1 MKPAGGTELQYKF
14 FKKYVAPE
22 LLDQFQI
29 CLSVPGRV
37 PIAANKINILWQKMA
52 PDQPHF
58 QEFFKDPKIYKRYY
72 KGPLNASSIEKIW
85 LSISSAQK
93 RQVQQLFD
101 TQAKNIKESGKDIAG
116 INMDNYKKS
125 NMKNNRLTE
134 LIKTAL
140 KGPLNEATDL
150 VDRDGYQFTRFSMGE
165 EGPGLQ
171 ITSQG
176 GNYITIPGSKL
187 GVFVSALTDA
197 IRVFD
202 DSKRQLPV
210 SEKKTDQDKDGD
222 NDFDDVKIAR
232 MKASG
237 MSHDDAVKKV
247 KGKVDEASKA
257 GKLRIPKDIE
267 KLLQDAHGDFV
278 AGKIDGIELG
288 ERLDQIL
295 NNPQGPDP
303 NVKGYYGPTNFTV
316 DMDLDEDKDFIQ
328 KAIKRPGALRK
339 KLGVKKGEDI
349 PKGKINKAIAKLKKK
364 DKDKEKEGTQLGAA
378 DERELRQLNLA
389 KTLSKLK
396 EETLSERIFKE
407 LRK

>member
-1 MKPAGGTELQYKF
+1 
-14 FKKYVAPE
+14 
-22 LLDQFQI
+22 
-29 CLSVPGRV
+29 
-37 PIAANKINILWQKMA
+37 
-52 PDQPHF
+52 
-58 QEFFKDPKIYKRYY
+58 
-72 KGPLNASSIEKIW
+72 
-85 LSISSAQK
+85 
-93 RQVQQLFD
+93 
-101 TQAKNIKESGKDIAG
+101 
-116 INMDNYKKS
+116 
-125 NMKNNRLTE
+125 
-134 LIKTAL
+134 
-140 KGPLNEATDL
+140 
-150 VDRDGYQFTRFSMGE
+150 MGE

-187 GVFVSALTDA
+187 GVFASALTDA